1 MKRYLIGLALVI
13 AILISAVAYARH
25 RHSSQHSMQ
34 YITIQIW
41 SQSVTQDG
49 VTATYHNVDKLAAFK
64 ADGNWEEVTDLTD
77 NQRQIIAD
85 RLRVMLK
92 DWVAGQGLK

>member
-1 MKRYLIGLALVI
+1 M
-13 AILISAVAYARH
+13 
-25 RHSSQHSMQ
+25 
-34 YITIQIW
+34 
-41 SQSVTQDG
+41 TQDG
-49 VTATYHNVDKLAAFK
+49 VTATYHKVDKLAEFK

>member
-1 MKRYLIGLALVI
+1 
-13 AILISAVAYARH
+13 
-25 RHSSQHSMQ
+25 
-34 YITIQIW
+34 
-41 SQSVTQDG
+41 VTQDG
-49 VTATYHNVDKLAAFK
+49 VTATYHNVDKLAEFK